1 MSSFSNIFLR
11 EKKGGT
17 HRVILKLK
25 SLNNNVKSLH
35 FKMETL
41 KSAINLLGRN
51 HWMASIDLKD
61 AYYSIPVH
69 QIDRQYL
76 RFVWQDKKYQFNYL
90 PNGPATAPRVFA
102 KNDKTNIFESEENRI
117 FKCSIDSESC
127 RHILLLA

>member
-1 MSSFSNIFLR
+1 MLDFSSYEFISNIFLR

-35 FKMETL
+35 FKMEIL

-76 RFVWQDKKYQFNYL
+76 RFVWQDQKYQFNYL

-102 KNDKTNIFESEENRI
+102 K
-117 FKCSIDSESC
+117 KC
-127 RHILLLA
+127 